1 MKLKSDWHVHD
12 HYDQTAKKKKMIF
25 GQLGSTVF
33 GDAFGAMNGGK
44 RQLQLIVLWVE
55 N

>member
-1 MKLKSDWHVHD
+1 MCMITMTKRP
-12 HYDQTAKKKKMIF
+12 KKKEDLWPIGFHQTKA
-25 GQLGSTVF
+25 LVF

-44 RQLQLIVLWVE
+44 RQLQLIVLLVWVE